1 MRKAPSVLGWLLCV
15 AIAMPLALVGAP
27 NADARKATTSATAP
41 TKPPPQNSAPPNDAA
56 SVAPLV
62 PANDPYIKTF
72 QFAPMGEV
80 YVYLPKT
87 IDDDTDVVL
96 FASGDGGWE
105 PRVVDMVVR
114 MQALGKIVVGFSTP
128 EYLKRLDA
136 SSLKCAYPPQELE
149 ALSQFVQRK
158 LEIRSYRV
166 PMLVGYS
173 SGASLAYVAAAQTPI
188 NTFAGVIGLG
198 FCEDLAL
205 DKPLCRQGAL
215 KTTPVKEKPEADG
228 VRLLPIEHLV
238 APYELLQGQ
247 ADEACS
253 LAEVSAFMKQ
263 TDVTLHAVPKVGHGF
278 SAIDEWFPQFL
289 AAYKT
294 LDERRPAETPPSSA
308 TLGNLPLI
316 ERPVPG
322 GKGTFVVMLSGDGGW
337 STLTEK
343 VTDELNAD
351 GYSVVGWNMLK
362 YFWSAKT
369 PEQAAVDLG
378 TIVRYFTDAWHKQ
391 DVIVAGYSMG
401 ADVLPALVNRLPVT
415 EQQRVRSIVLMAP
428 ERATD
433 FEFHVSGWLHRLPK
447 DAAPIA
453 PEVANLPEGVK
464 MTCIYGADEADSSLC
479 TQVDPKKTSLT
490 LKELPGAHHF
500 DGDYEALAKLVR

>member
-1 MRKAPSVLGWLLCV
+1 MKIAPSVLGLLLC
-15 AIAMPLALVGAP
+15 AGLVVP
-27 NADARKATTSATAP
+27 TADARKPPPPHATAQSAKP
-41 TKPPPQNSAPPNDAA
+41 TPPAPAEPPK
-56 SVAPLV
+56 PLV
-62 PANDPYIKTF
+62 PTDDPYIKTF
-72 QFAPMGEV
+72 QFAPMGDV

-87 IDDDTDVVL
+87 IDDTTDVIL

-188 NTFAGVIGLG
+188 NTFVGAIGLG
-198 FCEDLAL
+198 FCQDLSL
-205 DKPLCRQGAL
+205 EKPLCRQGAL
-215 KTTPVKEKPEADG
+215 KTTPVKEKPDATG
-228 VRLLPIEHLV
+228 VRLLPIAHLV

-247 ADEACS
+247 IDEACS
-253 LAEVSAFMKQ
+253 LEDVSAFMKQ

-278 SAIDEWFPQFL
+278 SAINEWFPEFL

-294 LDERRPAETPPSSA
+294 LDDRRPPETAPSNA
-308 TLGNLPLI
+308 ALGDLPLI
-316 ERPVPG
+316 ERPVQG
-322 GKGTFVVMLSGDGGW
+322 GNGTFVVMLSGDGGW
-337 STLTEK
+337 STLTER
-343 VTDELNAD
+343 VTDELNDD

-362 YFWSAKT
+362 YLWTAKT
-369 PEQAAVDLG
+369 PEQGATDLA
-378 TIVRYFTDAWHKQ
+378 TIIRYFVGAWHKQ
-391 DVIVAGYSMG
+391 DVIVAGYSLG
-401 ADVLPALVNRLPVT
+401 ADVLPAMVNRLPAA

-433 FEFHVSGWLHRLPK
+433 FAFHVSGWLHHVPK

-453 PEVANLPEGVK
+453 PEVDRLPEGVRT
-464 MTCIYGADEADSSLC
+464 TCIFGSDEADTSLC
-479 TQVDPKKTSLT
+479 TVVNPHNSALT

-500 DGDYEALAKLVR
+500 DGNYGALAKLVR

>member
-1 MRKAPSVLGWLLCV
+1 MKNAPSVLGLLSCF
-15 AIAMPLALVGAP
+15 AMALALVAAP
-27 NADARKATTSATAP
+27 AADARKAVAPNANAQKPKATQPAP
-41 TKPPPQNSAPPNDAA
+41 ESSAPEK
-56 SVAPLV
+56 PLV
-62 PANDPYIKTF
+62 PTDDPYIKTF
-72 QFAPMGEV
+72 QFAPMGDV

-87 IDDDTDVVL
+87 IDDDTDVIL

-173 SGASLAYVAAAQTPI
+173 SGATLAYVAAAQTPI
-188 NTFAGVIGLG
+188 NTFVGAIGLG
-198 FCEDLAL
+198 FCQDLSL
-205 DKPLCRQGAL
+205 EKPLCRQGAL
-215 KTTPVKEKPEADG
+215 TTTPVKEKPDADG
-228 VRLLPIEHLV
+228 VRLQPIEHLV

-247 ADEACS
+247 VDEACS
-253 LAEVSAFMKQ
+253 LEEVSTFMKQ

-278 SAIDEWFPQFL
+278 SAINEWFPEFL
-289 AAYKT
+289 AAYKA
-294 LDERRPAETPPSSA
+294 LDDRRPVEALPSNA
-308 TLGNLPLI
+308 ALGDLPLI
-316 ERPVPG
+316 ERRVQG
-322 GKGTFVVMLSGDGGW
+322 GNGTFVIMLSGDGGW

-343 VTDELNAD
+343 VTVELNDD

-362 YFWSAKT
+362 YLWTAKT
-369 PEQAAVDLG
+369 PEQGASDLA
-378 TIVRYFTDAWHKQ
+378 TIIRYYIGAWHKQ
-391 DVIVAGYSMG
+391 DVIVAGYSLG
-401 ADVLPALVNRLPVT
+401 ADVLPGLVNRLPVA
-415 EQQRVRSIVLMAP
+415 EQQRVRSVVLMAP
-428 ERATD
+428 ERVTD
-433 FEFHVSGWLHRLPK
+433 YAFHVGGWLHRVPK

-453 PEVANLPEGVK
+453 PEIGNLPEGVR
-464 MTCIYGADEADSSLC
+464 MTCIYGADEAATSLC
-479 TQVDPKKTSLT
+479 TEVDPKNSALT

-500 DGDYEALAKLVR
+500 DGNYDALAKLVR